1 MSQER
6 SKEAI
11 EQERIAFAYS
21 LLKRKGLGPH
31 FSCLGTGAESV
42 VVADG
47 QFTYKV
53 FDNVSFNY
61 HPLMLDLKDQFKD
74 AKSFIP
80 ISEVYDIDGY
90 TVIRYP
96 FAESTPYEEGHE
108 EEIIEFLVE
117 CKRFAV
123 ACWDVK
129 PRNFRIFSDGLKFI
143 DYGWDIKPYNFK
155 DYLVMAQ
162 RAYLTLKYPSALN
175 FLEIARKALVDWEV
189 EELAGFPDFFN
200 RVYQKML
207 TVEIACEKPIVHD
220 KNVEFMARISRN
232 ISTYGIES
240 PRILE
245 HTGRVALVMCDN
257 AESVKDLDI
266 VEKGSA
272 DVVVSKGI
280 GQTTVEQFESY
291 LRSASKCL
299 TTSGLFIIILEH
311 PFYTAGVSPD
321 DLSRLKRK
329 LGQAG
334 FVLKSVDESPY
345 YTDVE
350 GNFKSD
356 WLVLTA
362 LKMQPKAES
371 VSLII
376 KACYQD
382 WSTLE
387 RQVRHIVTQCEQPRD
402 FLEKIVVV
410 DPKKDAFLRQYADP
424 SIESTYEALEKL
436 KAQGFIDAYYT
447 APAEPGEIEEINER
461 WFGLKCSQSHCVR
474 NIPVTPQLF
483 AFEIARGEYI
493 LQADCDV
500 IVGRRDESHDYCGDM
515 IRALKEN
522 PDALSVSFNI
532 AHDATSK
539 IQEYGSPGN
548 GQFVPEVRFCMFDR
562 DRLLAN
568 RPFPNRLQDG
578 KLTLT
583 WYRAME
589 QYQKESG
596 RVSLRGGD
604 PRTFYI
610 HPQNESK
617 KDAVALAAIVDRV
630 ERCHVPTTQFEKVEL
645 TGDADDWC
653 LPKRRESYIF
663 VIAGRNVPPEKMYR
677 CWQSV
682 VNQTRTDWGAIIID
696 DASTNEMAEYINILT
711 QPYQD
716 KVTVIKNE
724 QRKWILNNIHSAIKH
739 YCTNPFSVILILDA
753 DDMLIGNSTLSL
765 IHRHYLR
772 GADVTVGTPVKV
784 GKGIYRYKPDF
795 YQPRNLRGGDV
806 WMHLR
811 TFRKYLF
818 DMVPEENFKKNGAWI
833 EKFSEI
839 TYMIPIVEMASNP
852 IHLDVPVYLWEPAH
866 KRDEAHYQKNH
877 ATIEYLRS
885 VSPCRKYALP
895 KDIIL
900 PPGMLHKSMSTGR
913 RMYIRHAE
921 REKIE
926 NGNGVSA
933 DDVPLTPNGI
943 TDSRIFGA
951 GLPVKIDLIISSP
964 ALRTIQT
971 AENIRAGNRSNCEIA
986 VLGCLRGVSAR
997 DREAWNH
1004 LKKSKGKNVARAEWI
1019 AGRIPS
1025 SIIEPFEAKMKTIV
1039 EEIESIIKDRGA
1051 ENVLVVTHD
1060 HMISVLY
1067 AYVNSKTP
1075 GRAGYL
1081 YGFIVDQ
1088 KCGDTTEMDK
1098 IKISA

>member
-6 SKEAI
+6 SKEAT
-11 EQERIAFAYS
+11 EQERIAFAYA
-21 LLKRKGLGPH
+21 LLKRKYLGSC
-31 FSCLGTGAESV
+31 FSCLGTGFESV

-47 QFTYKV
+47 QFIYKV
-53 FDNVSFNY
+53 FDNARFDY
-61 HPLMLDLKDQFKD
+61 HPLMLDLKNRFKD

-80 ISEVYDIDGY
+80 ISDVYDIDGY

-96 FAESTPYEEGHE
+96 FAESSPYEGGHE
-108 EEIIEFLVE
+108 EELIEFLVE

-129 PRNFRIFSDGLKFI
+129 PRNFRVFSDGVKFI

-155 DYLVMAQ
+155 DFLVMAQ
-162 RAYLTLKYPSALN
+162 RAYLTLKYPSAQN

-200 RVYQKML
+200 RVFQKML
-207 TVEIACEKPIVHD
+207 TVEVACEKPIVLD
-220 KNVEFMARISRN
+220 KKAEFKALVSRN
-232 ISTYGIES
+232 IATYGVAS

-245 HTGRVALVMCDN
+245 HGGITELLRIDN
-257 AESVKDLDI
+257 AVSVEDLDG
-266 VEKGSA
+266 VEIGSA
-272 DVVVSKGI
+272 DVVVSKDVGLI
-280 GQTTVEQFESY
+280 RADQIEAY
-291 LRSASKCL
+291 LRSVSKCL
-299 TTSGLFIIILEH
+299 TNSGLFILVLEH
-311 PFYTAGVSPD
+311 PFYTAGASPD
-321 DLSRLKRK
+321 DMSRLRRK

-334 FVLKSVDESPY
+334 FILKNNDESPY

-356 WLVLTA
+356 WVVMTA
-362 LKMQPKAES
+362 LKTEPKPES

-387 RQVRHIVTQCEQPRD
+387 RQVRHIVTQCELPRG

-410 DPKKDAFLRQYADP
+410 DPKPDIYLRQYADP
-424 SIESTYEALEKL
+424 SIEGTYAALEKL
-436 KAQGFIDAYYT
+436 KAQGFIDVYFT
-447 APAEPGEIEEINER
+447 APSESGEVEGINER
-461 WFGLKCSQSHCVR
+461 WFALNCPQSHCVR
-474 NIPVTPQLF
+474 NIPVAPQLF

-522 PDALSVSFNI
+522 PNALSVSFNI
-532 AHDATSK
+532 AHEATSK
-539 IQEYGSPGN
+539 IKEYSSPGN
-548 GQFVPEVRFCMFDR
+548 GQYVPEVRFCLFDK
-562 DRLLAN
+562 DRLWAN
-568 RPFPNRLQDG
+568 RPYPNRFQDD
-578 KLTLT
+578 KLALT
-583 WYRAME
+583 WYRSME

-596 RVSLRGGD
+596 MVSLRGGD

-610 HPQNESK
+610 HPQNDAK
-617 KDAVALAAIVDRV
+617 KDAVALAAMVDRV
-630 ERCHVPTTQFEKVEL
+630 ERGQVPVAQFEKVDL
-645 TGDADDWC
+645 TGSADDWC
-653 LPKRRESYIF
+653 LPKRREPYIF
-663 VIAGRNVPPEKMYR
+663 VIAGRNVPPEKLYR

-682 VNQTRTDWGAIIID
+682 VNQTRKDWGAIIID
-696 DASTNEMAEYINILT
+696 DASTNGMAEYIDILT
-711 QPYQD
+711 QPFHD
-716 KVTVIKNE
+716 KVTVIKNV
-724 QRKWILNNIHSAIKH
+724 QRKWILNNIHHAITK

-753 DDMLIGNSTLSL
+753 DDMMIGNSTLSL

-784 GKGIYRYKPDF
+784 GKGMYRYKPDF
-795 YQPRNLRGGDV
+795 YQPRNLKGGDV

-818 DMVPEENFKKNGAWI
+818 DLVPEENFKKNGAWI

-852 IHLDVPVYLWEPAH
+852 VHVDVPVYLWEPSH
-866 KRDEAHYQKNH
+866 KRDEAHYQKNR
-877 ATIEYLRS
+877 ATIEHLLS
-885 VSPCRKYALP
+885 VSPCGKHCLP
-895 KDIIL
+895 EDIIL
-900 PPGMLHKSMSTGR
+900 PPGMLQRSVNSGMR
-913 RMYIRHAE
+913 VYIRHAE

-926 NGNGVSA
+926 NGNGISE

-943 TDSRIFGA
+943 ADSRIFGA
-951 GLPVKIDLIISSP
+951 ALPVKIDLIISSP

-971 AENIRAGNRSNCEIA
+971 AEYIKAGNGSNCEIA
-986 VLGCLRGVSAR
+986 VLDCLRGIRAR
-997 DREAWNH
+997 DREAWK
-1004 LKKSKGKNVARAEWI
+1004 LIKKTKGKNAARAEWM
-1019 AGRIPS
+1019 AGRLPS
-1025 SIIEPFEAKMKTIV
+1025 TIIESFEVKMKAVV
-1039 EEIESIIKDRGA
+1039 EEIESVIKDRGA

-1067 AYVNSKTP
+1067 AYINSRIP

-1081 YGFIVDQ
+1081 YGFIVDP
-1088 KCGDTTEMDK
+1088 KDGNIPNKAKM
-1098 IKISA
+1098 KISA